1 MKWPETYHLNNRQH
15 QYENMFRCPRSE
27 ASFASGI
34 AYIPMV
40 KKNGF
45 TKVYPNVW
53 GSIIIDDAK
62 TSRLYPATFGI
73 PTCRL
78 KSKDSKVNHISK
90 ENSSLHLA
98 ASWLFSPGHVEVSNP
113 WGHPIQVMDDHS
125 SHAHEPWGSHTPAPE
140 PNIRPSFRS
149 ACAPSKSPQGTPG
162 WQGWKRI
169 REDLWYNNRHKKS
182 TSEFLVKSRWI
193 EPYWTYFLGRLDYT
207 PWENIDVKD
216 STTHETSGDLQRF
229 LALRTS

>member
-113 WGHPIQVMDDHS
+113 WGHPIQVMDDHDLVWKQPRWLGGTFDFPPS
-125 SHAHEPWGSHTPAPE
+125 TRTSHEVLTPRRLNQISGRLSVALAPH
-140 PNIRPSFRS
+140 PSLLRGR
-149 ACAPSKSPQGTPG
+149 QGGKDEKET
-162 WQGWKRI
+162 KRI
-169 REDLWYNNRHKKS
+169 CGITTATKNRQVNS
-182 TSEFLVKSRWI
+182 
-193 EPYWTYFLGRLDYT
+193 
-207 PWENIDVKD
+207 
-216 STTHETSGDLQRF
+216 
-229 LALRTS
+229 